1 MATVI
6 DELMIK
12 LGLDGSGAKKG
23 MKETEN
29 AVKGSMKN
37 ITSTI
42 QTGFASVTKIFTGFG
57 AALAGAFSI
66 GSAFS
71 TWKEQAAELG
81 GVSRRL
87 KMSPVWGHWR

>member
-23 MKETEN
+23 MKDAEN
-29 AVKGSMKN
+29 NIKGSMKN
-37 ITSTI
+37 ITSTL
-42 QTGFASVTKIFTGFG
+42 QGGLASVSKIFTGFG
-57 AALAGAFSI
+57 AALVGAFSM

-71 TWKEQAAELG
+71 TW
-81 GVSRRL
+81 
-87 KMSPVWGHWR
+87 